1 MKHILSPRNVYY
13 LLKGVCFPLK
23 DIASTVEGD
32 MLSYF
37 LGVQT
42 YTLFVYKTNV
52 VSSDVE
58 DKEFNFCNVSAGTLF
73 KLGRPRIRI
82 QLYFSISVVMW
93 SWTHDQVLSL
103 CWKSSVPAVC
113 YRGSHSVCYACPYS
127 FCLLFVRPPPR
138 EHVSTH
144 DYQGSSHRMPHPAPV
159 KLWADWLLEATVESW
174 LASTAAAQVT
184 CPGPL

>member
-42 YTLFVYKTNV
+42 YTLFIYKTND

-58 DKEFNFCNVSAGTLF
+58 DKEFNFCNVSPGTLF

-93 SWTHDQVLSL
+93 S
-103 CWKSSVPAVC
+103 
-113 YRGSHSVCYACPYS
+113 
-127 FCLLFVRPPPR
+127 
-138 EHVSTH
+138 
-144 DYQGSSHRMPHPAPV
+144 
-159 KLWADWLLEATVESW
+159 
-174 LASTAAAQVT
+174 
-184 CPGPL
+184 